1 MKKVKKYA
9 FSLLEIAI
17 GLTLAAF
24 LLTSLFNNYY
34 YLMKANMKLQ
44 TVRDLIHER
53 SIFIFR
59 MNQIWNNLIEK
70 PIRFSTEISPGYYS
84 TKVFTLNFTY
94 NNGLDRDANYCHEIE
109 GFLGC
114 NDSNQ
119 FCLFSKGK
127 DQVMREEILWKKG
140 KEYTFSFFDPKQNI
154 WVSEWQTPT
163 ILPPLLKISFGDEE
177 FIFPLVLASHKVN
190 YS

>member
-1 MKKVKKYA
+1 MTRTKKYA

-34 YLMKANMKLQ
+34 YLMKANMKIQ
-44 TVRDLIHER
+44 TVRDLTHER

-59 MNQIWNNLIEK
+59 MNQIWNNLTEK
-70 PIRFSTEISPGYYS
+70 NIQFSTEISPGHS
-84 TKVFTLNFTY
+84 SAKLLTLNFTY
-94 NNGLDRDANYCHEIE
+94 NNGLDHDANYCHEME
-109 GFLGC
+109 GILRC
-114 NDSNQ
+114 NNLNQ

-140 KEYTFSFFDPKQNI
+140 KEYTFAFFDPEQKI
-154 WVSEWQTPT
+154 WVSEWKTSDT
-163 ILPPLLKISFGDEE
+163 LPPLLKISFGEEE

-190 YS
+190 YP